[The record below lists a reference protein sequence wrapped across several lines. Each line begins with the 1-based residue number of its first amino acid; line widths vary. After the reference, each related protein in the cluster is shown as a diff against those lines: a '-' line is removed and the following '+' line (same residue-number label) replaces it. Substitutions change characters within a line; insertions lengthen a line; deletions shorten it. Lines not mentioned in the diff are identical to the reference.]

1 MSAPLVKGH
10 IPALDGVRGMAI
22 LLVMLY
28 HMTPWRSAYH
38 GWREYL
44 FSVADVGWCGVDL
57 FFVLSAFLIT
67 NILLDTRDHER
78 YFRDFYMRRVLRI
91 FPLYYV
97 TIAVECLV
105 LPHVFGVHKASTAAG
120 LHQQWAL
127 WTYTA
132 NLVTNIFRGEWLWL
146 SHMWTLSMEE
156 QFYLIWAVIIAV
168 VPQRRILTAISSMA
182 VMVLAIQTIGLFSGN
197 VAVAGP
203 FLLRPELLCRYNAF
217 IFGSWFAVALRTD
230 HAARVRRFLPWSA
243 IILAVAIA
251 QSIRLHV
258 LSNALLTDMTPAVR
272 WTKVLG
278 FPALAI
284 LFSSVVALAAAPQG
298 GLWQR
303 LFSIRPLQFLG
314 KYSYGIYV
322 LHGVLL
328 PAFDRLIPRSVA
340 ATENH
345 ASLIYFAAGSI
356 LSVCAALLSY
366 YILERPFLRLK
377 KYFGGERP
385 QMSSQNA
392 VET

>member
-1 MSAPLVKGH
+1 MKRPLVTGH
-10 IPALDGVRGMAI
+10 IPALDGVRGVAI

-38 GWREYL
+38 GWREFP

-67 NILLDTRDHER
+67 NILLDTRENER

-97 TIAVECLV
+97 TIAVECLL
-105 LPHVFGVHKASTAAG
+105 LPHILGVHKESTAAG

-132 NLVTNIFRGEWLWL
+132 NMVTNIFRGEWLWL

-156 QFYLIWAVIIAV
+156 QFYLIWAVIIAL
-168 VPQRRILTAISSMA
+168 VPRHRILTAITSMA
-182 VMVLAIQTIGLFSGN
+182 VIVLAIQTIGLFSGT
-197 VAVAGP
+197 VAIVGP

-217 IFGSWFAVALRTD
+217 IFGSWFAVALRTPN
-230 HAARVRRFLPWSA
+230 AAALLRRLLPWTA
-243 IILAVAIA
+243 IVLGIVIG

-258 LSNALLTDMTPAVR
+258 LANALLTEMTPAVR

-284 LFSSVVALAAAPQG
+284 FFSSIVALAAAPHG

-303 LFSIRPLQFLG
+303 LFSVRPLQFLG

-328 PAFDRLIPRSVA
+328 PAFDRLIPRGIA
-340 ATENH
+340 RGDNA
-345 ASLIYFAAGSI
+345 ASLLYFVIGST
-356 LSVCAALLSY
+356 LSVCAALASY
-366 YILERPFLRLK
+366 YVLERPFLRLK
-377 KYFGGERP
+377 KYFGGARP
-385 QMSSQNA
+385 QSPMLSS
-392 VET
+392 